1 MPNPAKMLAIVAS
14 ISCVVC
20 SIALPQPADAFW
32 PFTRKNADG
41 TTTGLFH
48 RKKREVAATQVGLVP
63 GNPPAMYWR
72 PDATPKAA
80 VLCLHELGMYSGV
93 FDDLGKRMSKN
104 NVATYA
110 IDLRGFGGWQS
121 MQSKEARMDLGKTLA
136 DVKGSVEIIR
146 KLNPGIPVFILGEA
160 MGGALALEAASEYPD
175 LINGVIS
182 AAPGGEHYKTID
194 SYLTVA
200 GGMMT
205 GSKSAFGLGK
215 DLMQVATP
223 KEDLRKAFMEDEMV
237 RLDLSPRELMAC
249 QFYMYKTKKM
259 AKQIKEM
266 PVMIVHGSKDGESRL
281 IGSKSVYDNLAT
293 KDKEM
298 VIVEDGDHY
307 TFESVNVPDKVMND
321 TLSWIDKHSR

>member
-1 MPNPAKMLAIVAS
+1 MLNQARILAIVAS
-14 ISCVVC
+14 ATCLVST
-20 SIALPQPADAFW
+20 IAVAQPADAFW

-41 TTTGLFH
+41 TTSGLFH

-146 KLNPGIPVFILGEA
+146 KLNPNIPVFILGEA
-160 MGGALALEAASEYPD
+160 MGGALALEAASLYPD

-182 AAPGGEHYKTID
+182 AAPGGEHFKTID

-205 GSKSAFGLGK
+205 GSKSAFGLGN

-223 KEDLRKAFMEDEMV
+223 KADLRQAFMEDEMV
-237 RLDLSPRELMAC
+237 RLDLSPRELMSC

-259 AKQIKEM
+259 AKQIKDM

-293 KDKEM
+293 KDKDFL
-298 VIVEDGDHY
+298 VYEDGDHY
-307 TFESVNVPDKVMND
+307 TFESTTVPEKVMHD
-321 TLSWIDKHSR
+321 TLTWIDKHSK